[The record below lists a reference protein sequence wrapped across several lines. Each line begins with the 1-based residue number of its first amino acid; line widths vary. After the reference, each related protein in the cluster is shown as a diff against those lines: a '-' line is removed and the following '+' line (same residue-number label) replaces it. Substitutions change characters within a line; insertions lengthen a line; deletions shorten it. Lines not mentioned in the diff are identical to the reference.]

1 MTDPLR
7 ALYREAR
14 VPPPEGFHEILRLK
28 VPAKISLGNVVTIWP
43 QVDGID
49 IRKSLTSIFEPG
61 RDCLGALK
69 ALASETFVFSSDP
82 RLDPLERMTTPGAGA
97 GFRKELIDRAGVSDP
112 EGRHRS
118 DRLLERLI
126 LPAHEGKGH
135 IAFNLDLGRSCYE
148 SRAIWGQLIKCL
160 TTPTLN
166 EFLDFPD
173 QMHEQFLFQH
183 YIVPVAH
190 ELYAVLVEDEV
201 WRQLDGEKD
210 LSGIVP
216 GLRDAVRGLQDP
228 TVIKLLQF
236 LNEKSGNDLARVRK
250 VIDDQVI
257 NADMSLSHFIPHL
270 LRDLHRGVEIDRI
283 PGFNLEQTEKQFTG
297 KYTPEALQRAMA
309 EDRES
314 VAAMKSSDTAKA
326 AFSTYYSVEYSGS
339 NLEVVFYSQER
350 GELALKFIPTLV
362 SVHLARRILERQNRS
377 YPVSL
382 LPSMQ
387 NNTSKWIR
395 DLADRAYRDDPSAG
409 VQFDA
414 LKEFGAFYMSWR
426 PALILAKKR
435 IAGLAG

>member
-14 VPPPEGFHEILRLK
+14 VPHPEGFHEILRLK

-43 QVDGID
+43 QLDGVD
-49 IRKSLTSIFEPG
+49 IRKSLTSTSEPG
-61 RDCLGALK
+61 SDCLGALR
-69 ALASETFVFSSDP
+69 ALVGETFVFSSDP

-97 GFRKELIDRAGVSDP
+97 EFRKELIDRAGVSDP

-135 IAFNLDLGRSCYE
+135 IAFNLDLDKSCYE
-148 SRAIWGQLIKCL
+148 SRAIWGQLIECL
-160 TTPTLN
+160 TTPTLDA
-166 EFLDFPD
+166 FLDFPD
-173 QMHEQFLFQH
+173 KIHKQFLFQH

-190 ELYAVLVEDEV
+190 ELYAILVEDEV
-201 WRQLDGEKD
+201 WRELDGEKD

-228 TVIKLLQF
+228 TVIELLQF
-236 LNEKSGNDLARVRK
+236 LSEKSGNDLTRVRK

-257 NADMSLSHFIPHL
+257 NADTSLSYFIPHL
-270 LRDLHRGVEIDRI
+270 LRGLHRGIEIDRI
-283 PGFNLEQTEKQFTG
+283 PEFNLEQTEKQFAG
-297 KYTPEALQRAMA
+297 EYAPEALQRAMA
-309 EDRES
+309 EYRQNI
-314 VAAMKSSDTAKA
+314 AAMKSSDTAKA
-326 AFSTYYSVEYSGS
+326 VFSTYYSVEYSGP

-350 GELALKFIPTLV
+350 GELALRFIPTLV
-362 SVHLARRILERQNRS
+362 SVHLARRILERQNGS

-387 NNTSKWIR
+387 NYNSKWIR
-395 DLADRAYRDDPSAG
+395 DIANKTYRDDPSAG
-409 VQFDA
+409 IQFDA

-426 PALILAKKR
+426 PALLLAKKR
-435 IAGLAG
+435 IAELTR